1 MRRTGNSAQNSGA
14 VSGND
19 GHQESLL
26 LEEVRDTGNSS
37 SSTEDTAVVLGS
49 S

>member
-37 SSTEDTAVVLGS
+37 STEDTAVVLGS